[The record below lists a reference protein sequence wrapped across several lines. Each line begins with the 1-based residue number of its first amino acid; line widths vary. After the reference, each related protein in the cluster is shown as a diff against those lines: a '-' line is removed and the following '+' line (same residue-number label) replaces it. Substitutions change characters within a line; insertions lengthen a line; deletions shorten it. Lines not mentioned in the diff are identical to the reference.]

1 MVSIGV
7 CGGSSSGRGSICPD
21 VTTNAVLGHIA
32 RIILARSRPFKPPGH
47 LDVGKHRRYAVFLQQ
62 LKRLVNVTGFLY
74 RLAVFFEDFSDR
86 SSDDGFVVN
95 DEDNF
100 AHCCE

>member
-1 MVSIGV
+1 MRRQFIRSWQHLP
-7 CGGSSSGRGSICPD
+7 GRHYQCRARPHRADHPGQ
-21 VTTNAVLGHIA
+21 VQAVQA
-32 RIILARSRPFKPPGH
+32 AGH